1 MMKRSNLG
9 ADKLGKLP
17 VILAGVIIGS
27 LMLIG
32 CGQKDEPATLRLAL
46 LPILDALPMYVAE
59 EQGYFAE
66 ENITVEFI
74 PVTSAAERDQI
85 IQAGRADGMINEILS
100 TLFYNVNEPQITM
113 VRYARVATPDNPQ
126 FRILA
131 SADSGIDSLDA
142 LVGQPIGISEG
153 TIIEYST
160 DRLLEA
166 EGFGPDDISTIA
178 VPRIPD
184 RLALL
189 NSGELAAANLPDPLA
204 SLAMQIGAN
213 VIVDDSSHPEYG
225 HSVISFR
232 NEIIDQNPDAVRRFL
247 AAIEKAVNDINNDKE
262 QFSDV
267 LVERNLVPEPIL
279 GSYAVPDF
287 PEASVPP
294 TSQWDD
300 VLDWAINKGYIETE
314 LNYDESI
321 DDSYLP

>member
-1 MMKRSNLG
+1 MMYIKNLVIDRFG
-9 ADKLGKLP
+9 RLP
-17 VILAGVIIGS
+17 VLLVILIVGS
-27 LMLIG
+27 LLLMG
-32 CGQKDEPATLRLAL
+32 CGQKDEPATIRLAL

-59 EQGYFAE
+59 EQGYFAD
-66 ENITVEFI
+66 ENLTVEFI
-74 PVTSAAERDQI
+74 PVTSAAERDQL

-100 TLFYNVNEPQITM
+100 TLFYNVGEPQITI
-113 VRYARVATPDNPQ
+113 VGYARVATPEYPQ

-131 SADSGIDSLDA
+131 SADSGINSLED

-166 EGFGPDDISTIA
+166 EGLDADDISTIA

-204 SLAMQIGAN
+204 SLAMQNGAK

-225 HSVISFR
+225 HSVIAFR
-232 NEIIDQNPDAVRRFL
+232 NEIIEENPDAIRRFL
-247 AAIEKAVNDINNDKE
+247 AAIERAVEDINNDKE
-262 QFSDV
+262 QFSNF

-279 GSYAVPDF
+279 GSYSVPDF
-287 PEASVPP
+287 PEPSVPP
-294 TSQWDD
+294 ISQWED
-300 VLDWAINKGYIETE
+300 VLAWAINKGYIEAE
-314 LNYDESI
+314 LDYNDSV